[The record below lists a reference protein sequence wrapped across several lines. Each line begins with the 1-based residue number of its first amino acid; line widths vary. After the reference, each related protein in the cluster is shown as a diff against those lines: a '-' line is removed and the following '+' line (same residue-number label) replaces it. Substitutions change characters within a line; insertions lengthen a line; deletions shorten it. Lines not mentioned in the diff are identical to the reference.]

1 MTAVAIRTCGGSWP
15 KPRPSRNY
23 GTCFGRR
30 FNLHRWKRRWGSG
43 HAAAPRTDARI
54 GLTIFVL
61 GLLTWASYLG
71 DLPVMTV
78 FAESSVRGSSTIL
91 VADTF
96 MPCFKSATDVG

>member
-30 FNLHRWKRRWGSG
+30 FNPHRWKRRWGSG

-71 DLPVMTV
+71 FLLGRLARDDRLLRELGAWLFDDLGGRYVH
-78 FAESSVRGSSTIL
+78 AL
-91 VADTF
+91 LQ
-96 MPCFKSATDVG
+96 